1 MADPLDQARCRGGD
15 VDKSDHPAFG
25 TTRREF
31 GLTLAALAA
40 GQLASDQARG
50 QGPDPQAVA
59 VDALTDMVRSRHG
72 KDLTAE
78 QVRAIKL
85 SIARKQ
91 YAAELL
97 KKVKLQNSDEPVF
110 VFIP

>member
-1 MADPLDQARCRGGD
+1 
-15 VDKSDHPAFG
+15 
-25 TTRREF
+25 
-31 GLTLAALAA
+31 LTVAALAA
-40 GQLASDQARG
+40 GQIVPDQAQA

-72 KDLTAE
+72 RDLTAE
-78 QVRAIKL
+78 QVRAIKQSL
-85 SIARKQ
+85 ARKQ

-97 KKVKLQNSDEPVF
+97 KKVNLRNSDEPVF